1 MNFIKKIL
9 SHLKYYPKNN
19 ALFIRGESYTYEDF
33 LTKALHLSDQLIK
46 IINKN
51 IPCVILSKKT
61 ESFYVAMLAC
71 FFSNTIYTPINI
83 RSPLERNKKIIH
95 KLQPCCFFIGSV
107 DYSILENLISG
118 IFLCDILT
126 IDYSLYKKMSENDLN
141 NRWHYIDFR
150 NMRNSVSHYQEDNIA
165 YLLFTSGSTGLPKGV
180 PILFRNLNAY
190 LSDMSSLFQF
200 TISDHFS
207 QFCDI
212 AFDISLHEMLL
223 CWYHGATLYVYDEST
238 TLPLGTFLFTNAITH
253 AILIPSIIPQLK
265 RECDILQSSLPFLK
279 LAFVC
284 GEAFPISYAK
294 LLTSLACNTTVVNLY
309 GPTEATIGCLYHI
322 YNKKN
327 EYNDTRLPIGFPL
340 PNIHVKLSERQEL
353 IVFGN
358 QISPGYFISEST
370 KKNPFQKINNITFYY
385 TGDIVDYDDV
395 HGYVFLGRL
404 DDQWQLQGLRIEK
417 QEVENRLREVIG
429 VDEIYVVAHRDK
441 NNNTDYLVAFSTHSI
456 HLDLYQ
462 LKLKSLLSPFAIPR
476 DFIYEENIPRL
487 CNGKINYKLLSE
499 LINV

>member
-1 MNFIKKIL
+1 M
-9 SHLKYYPKNN
+9 P
-19 ALFIRGESYTYEDF
+19 
-33 LTKALHLSDQLIK
+33 
-46 IINKN
+46 
-51 IPCVILSKKT
+51 
-61 ESFYVAMLAC
+61 
-71 FFSNTIYTPINI
+71 
-83 RSPLERNKKIIH
+83 
-95 KLQPCCFFIGSV
+95 
-107 DYSILENLISG
+107 
-118 IFLCDILT
+118 
-126 IDYSLYKKMSENDLN
+126 
-141 NRWHYIDFR
+141 
-150 NMRNSVSHYQEDNIA
+150 NS
-165 YLLFTSGSTGLPKGV
+165 
-180 PILFRNLNAY
+180 
-190 LSDMSSLFQF
+190 
-200 TISDHFS
+200 
-207 QFCDI
+207 
-212 AFDISLHEMLL
+212 
-223 CWYHGATLYVYDEST
+223 
-238 TLPLGTFLFTNAITH
+238 
-253 AILIPSIIPQLK
+253 
-265 RECDILQSSLPFLK
+265 
-279 LAFVC
+279 
-284 GEAFPISYAK
+284 
-294 LLTSLACNTTVVNLY
+294 
-309 GPTEATIGCLYHI
+309 
-322 YNKKN
+322 
-327 EYNDTRLPIGFPL
+327 
-340 PNIHVKLSERQEL
+340 HVKLSERQEL